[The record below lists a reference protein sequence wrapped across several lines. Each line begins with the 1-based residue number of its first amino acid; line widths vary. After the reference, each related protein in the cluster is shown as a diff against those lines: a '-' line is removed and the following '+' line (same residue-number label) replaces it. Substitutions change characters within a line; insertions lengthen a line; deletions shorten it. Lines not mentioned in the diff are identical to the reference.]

1 MNLAIQRQLDG
12 LKVSLDEK
20 EEILNEIF
28 SNSTDKELPEDLK
41 KLSPREMEVL
51 SHLALGWSDE
61 QLAEKLFISK
71 ATVKTHLRRIYSKL
85 SVRGRAQ
92 AVSIANKYNLIGN
105 VTDLN
110 R

>member
-1 MNLAIQRQLDG
+1 
-12 LKVSLDEK
+12 
-20 EEILNEIF
+20 
-28 SNSTDKELPEDLK
+28 
-41 KLSPREMEVL
+41 MEVL

-85 SVRGRAQ
+85 SVRGSAQ
-92 AVSIANKYNLIGN
+92 AVSSANKYNLIGN